1 MVEILD
7 FFIPAKGVS
16 VYRAIFGYPL
26 RCSTCCRSQRN
37 AAPSPRNMYL
47 FEGPHCSRQALWS
60 VEMRTRVGPTDC
72 NSAPSAEHFTLANN
86 EHTHIVLST
95 YAQTHAHKHT
105 RHTHA
110 YYIVFGLF
118 FHFFRVISQRITIHF
133 GSTCTGNAHHVA
145 RCPPHT
151 LTNLKAHH

>member
-37 AAPSPRNMYL
+37 AAPSQRNMYL
-47 FEGPHCSRQALWS
+47 FEGPHRSRQALLP

-105 RHTHA
+105 RHTRHKHA
-110 YYIVFGLF
+110 YYIVFGLSIF
-118 FHFFRVISQRITIHF
+118 SSHKPKNYHPLW
-133 GSTCTGNAHHVA
+133 TGNAHHVA